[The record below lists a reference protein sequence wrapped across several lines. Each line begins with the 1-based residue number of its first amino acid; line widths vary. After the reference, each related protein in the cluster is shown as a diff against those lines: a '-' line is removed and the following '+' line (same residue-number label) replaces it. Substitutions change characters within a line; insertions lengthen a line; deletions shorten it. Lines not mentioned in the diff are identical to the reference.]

1 MIQVIKSDIENDL
14 EWNEFLRNQYNIFY
28 DHKFLSY
35 NDRFSKRINWHH
47 LKFKTENKNK
57 TIAIINGCE
66 DFENGWK
73 TFVSC
78 KGVSFGG
85 FLWKKK
91 SDVIDY
97 IEIISAFKKY
107 LRDFDF
113 KHCRIHAFPYLYYVM
128 ANEENEYA
136 LLQEGFRV
144 TRNSITNIVDLTS
157 FDFNSISETK
167 KRAIKKS
174 INKIEVEL
182 IKGPTSVD
190 SFRKYYEVLLND
202 RNLKNVKPTHSLE
215 ELVYL
220 KNHLEDEII
229 LFSAKIDN
237 QIAGI
242 CILFVINKS
251 VILNFYLAA
260 DNKYNKEGVSEFIL
274 YKSIEWAKQN
284 SYLLYDIGTS
294 DVDDKLSAGLFAF
307 KKRFLAHGFLRKTF
321 EIEIK

>member
-66 DFENGWK
+66 DFENGRK

-107 LRDFDF
+107 LRDFNF

>member
-128 ANEENEYA
+128 A
-136 LLQEGFRV
+136 
-144 TRNSITNIVDLTS
+144 
-157 FDFNSISETK
+157 
-167 KRAIKKS
+167 
-174 INKIEVEL
+174 
-182 IKGPTSVD
+182 
-190 SFRKYYEVLLND
+190 
-202 RNLKNVKPTHSLE
+202 
-215 ELVYL
+215 
-220 KNHLEDEII
+220 
-229 LFSAKIDN
+229 
-237 QIAGI
+237 
-242 CILFVINKS
+242 
-251 VILNFYLAA
+251 
-260 DNKYNKEGVSEFIL
+260 
-274 YKSIEWAKQN
+274 
-284 SYLLYDIGTS
+284 
-294 DVDDKLSAGLFAF
+294 
-307 KKRFLAHGFLRKTF
+307 
-321 EIEIK
+321 